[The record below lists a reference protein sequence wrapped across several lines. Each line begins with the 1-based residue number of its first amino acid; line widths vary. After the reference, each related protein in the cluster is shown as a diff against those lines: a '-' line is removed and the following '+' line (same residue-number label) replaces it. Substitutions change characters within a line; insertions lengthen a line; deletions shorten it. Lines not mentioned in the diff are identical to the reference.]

1 LPRKIFLLFALFAA
15 LALSSGARAQ
25 LSIEITG
32 AGAQRIPIAIVPF
45 PGEPALG
52 LSNGQTLTGIVRADL
67 ERSGQF
73 RGLEVP
79 PLAPVP
85 TEASSVSYPEWKAR
99 LADALVLGSVASRPD
114 GRFEVRF
121 RLFDVVKQA
130 PLGGIAYTMSK
141 EQVRATAH
149 RIADFVYEKLTG
161 EKGVFSTRIAYVV
174 KRAADR
180 YELQI
185 ADADGAGAQTALAS
199 FEPIISPAWSPDGK
213 RLAYVSFEAKKPVV
227 YVHSIA
233 DGKRQV
239 AANFKGSNSAPA
251 WSPDGTKLAVTL
263 SRAGG
268 SQLFLMNPDGSGL
281 RRLTSSSAIDTEPRF
296 SPDGQWI
303 YFTSDRG
310 GTPQIYRMSASGGD
324 PQRITF
330 QGDYNV
336 TPRIS
341 PDGKTLAYITR
352 NEGKFQVALMDLSNK
367 QVTIL
372 TDSDRDES
380 PSFSPNGRMILHA
393 TVLGGRGVL
402 SAVSIDGRVKQ
413 RLTATAGDVREPAW
427 GPFID

>member
-1 LPRKIFLLFALFAA
+1 LFRRTLFLVLGLGV
-15 LALSSGARAQ
+15 ALSAKAQ

-32 AGAQRIPIAIVPF
+32 AGAQRIPIAIAPF
-45 PGEPALG
+45 PGEQALG
-52 LSNGQTLTGIVRADL
+52 VSNGQTLTGIVRGDL

-79 PLAPVP
+79 PLNPAP
-85 TEASSVSYPEWKAR
+85 TEATPVAYPEWKAR

-114 GRFEVRF
+114 GRYEVRF

-130 PLGGIAYTMSK
+130 PLGGIAYTMAK

-174 KRAADR
+174 KRGSR

-199 FEPIISPAWSPDGK
+199 FEPIISPVWSPRGD

-227 YVHSIA
+227 YVHTIA
-233 DGKRQV
+233 DGKRSV

-251 WSPDGTKLAVTL
+251 WSPDGTKLAVSL
-263 SRAGG
+263 SREGG
-268 SQLFLMNPDGSGL
+268 SQLFLMNPDGSGIK
-281 RRLTSSSAIDTEPRF
+281 RLTSSSAIDTEPRF

-310 GTPQIYRMSASGGD
+310 GSPQIYRMPASGGD
-324 PQRITF
+324 PQRVTF
-330 QGDYNV
+330 EGSYNV

-341 PDGKTLAYITR
+341 PDGKTLAYIAR

-393 TVLGGRGVL
+393 TVIGGRGVL
-402 SAVSIDGRVKQ
+402 SAVSVDGRVKQ
-413 RLTATAGDVREPAW
+413 RLTSTQPGDVREPAW
-427 GPFID
+427 GPFVD